1 MSAHKDKLINQICSF
16 KGKLYVLFSAYK
28 ILYSLSIYLFRRK
41 IARRRRPNMKI
52 ILEER
57 KPEVARKKA
66 PQLRRENLLQNL
78 QYLNL

>member
-1 MSAHKDKLINQICSF
+1 M
-16 KGKLYVLFSAYK
+16 
-28 ILYSLSIYLFRRK
+28 YLFRRK

-52 ILEER
+52 ILEKR

-66 PQLRRENLLQNL
+66 HQPKRGNLLQNL